1 MSQTHT
7 PITHVPAGVRTP
19 TTARTGIQRAL
30 AVPLVAMLAS
40 VSLAACSQPT
50 GPGTTDEPSAPSLTT
65 STSLT
70 VVTHDSFAIPEEL
83 KTRFAEESGLDV
95 TYVAPG
101 DGGALVNQ
109 LILTRDAPLGDVVY
123 GIDNTFSSRAV
134 SEGVIEEY
142 DSPALPPSASQFDTG
157 AMVPIDFGDVCLNA
171 DTAWFKEREIPVP
184 TTLEDLVKPE
194 YKDLLVVSN
203 PASSSPGLSFLL
215 ATIAG
220 LGEDA
225 YLDYW
230 GELADN
236 GVLVVQ
242 GWSDAYYTEFS
253 GADGAG
259 PRPLVVS
266 YATSPAYTITDDGEA
281 STTEA
286 MLGTCFRQVEYAGVI
301 DGAQNAEGAREF
313 IDFMLSDAVQASI
326 PENMFMYPVTDV
338 DLPQEWVDFAPLS
351 LNSLTLDPE
360 LTSEMRTT
368 WIKDWTARVIG

>member
-1 MSQTHT
+1 MHAHT
-7 PITHVPAGVRTP
+7 PINHGPAR
-19 TTARTGIQRAL
+19 ARKRLIAQTVFPRAI
-30 AVPLVAMLAS
+30 AVPLMTVLAS
-40 VSLAACSQPT
+40 VSLAACSQPAT
-50 GPGTTDEPSAPSLTT
+50 PATTDESSAPSLTS

-70 VVTHDSFAIPEEL
+70 VVTHDSFAIPEDL
-83 KTRFAEESGLDV
+83 KTRFAAESGLDV

-134 SEGVIEEY
+134 AEGVIAEY
-142 DSPALPPSASQFDTG
+142 DSPALPPTASQFDTG
-157 AMVPIDFGDVCLNA
+157 AMVPIDFGDVCINA
-171 DTAWFKEREIPVP
+171 DTAWFAERNIAVP
-184 TTLEDLVKPE
+184 TTLDDLVKPD

-230 GELADN
+230 GQLADN
-236 GVLVVQ
+236 GALVVQ

-266 YATSPAYTITDDGEA
+266 YATSPAYTVAEGSEE

-286 MLGTCFRQVEYAGVI
+286 LLGTCFRQVEYAGVI
-301 DGAQNAEGAREF
+301 EGAQNVEGAQEF
-313 IDFMLSDAVQASI
+313 IDFLLSDDVQASI

-338 DLPQEWVDFAPLS
+338 DLPPDWVDFAPLS
-351 LNSLTLDPE
+351 NNSLTVDPE
-360 LTSEMRTT
+360 RISEMRST